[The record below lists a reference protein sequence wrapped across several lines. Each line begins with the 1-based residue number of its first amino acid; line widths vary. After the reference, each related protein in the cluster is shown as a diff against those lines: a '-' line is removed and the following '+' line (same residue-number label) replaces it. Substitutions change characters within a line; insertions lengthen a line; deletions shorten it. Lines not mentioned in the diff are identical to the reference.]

1 MTLTNFVAKITY
13 LLIRDI
19 YVSFKD
25 LTAFTLMR
33 IFASRQT

>member
-19 YVSFKD
+19 DVSYKD

-33 IFASRQT
+33 IYASRQT